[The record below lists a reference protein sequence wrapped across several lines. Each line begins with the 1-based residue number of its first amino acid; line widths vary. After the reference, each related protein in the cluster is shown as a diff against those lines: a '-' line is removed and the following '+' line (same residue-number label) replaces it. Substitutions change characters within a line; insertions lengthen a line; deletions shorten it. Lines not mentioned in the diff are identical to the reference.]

1 MEPGGTVI
9 VTNPISTVAIRLG
22 LKYHVLMV
30 LSGTHGGDT
39 NTDLNG
45 LR

>member
-22 LKYHVLMV
+22 KYRVLMV
-30 LSGTHGGDT
+30 LSGTHGRDT
-39 NTDLNG
+39 NADLNG
-45 LR
+45 LK